1 MEPDR
6 LTRVQPCRAFTPLL
20 RRDQAYV
27 CHQRGEELK
36 GHNPLPSP
44 WRDRPIEES
53 LLLFEVGIWGCSWVW
68 VGQNAGNEM
77 PSG

>member
-1 MEPDR
+1 MSR
-6 LTRVQPCRAFTPLL
+6 LPRG
-20 RRDQAYV
+20 QAYV

-53 LLLFEVGIWGCSWVW
+53 LLLFEVGSQKGSLVC
-68 VGQNAGNEM
+68 VGQCAKDEM
-77 PSG
+77 LLCLEIA

>member
-1 MEPDR
+1 MKYCFLQEKK
-6 LTRVQPCRAFTPLL
+6 L
-20 RRDQAYV
+20 
-27 CHQRGEELK
+27 
-36 GHNPLPSP
+36 
-44 WRDRPIEES
+44 EES

>member
-1 MEPDR
+1 M
-6 LTRVQPCRAFTPLL
+6 
-20 RRDQAYV
+20 

-53 LLLFEVGIWGCSWVW
+53 LLLFEVGFCRGSWVR
-68 VGQNAGNEM
+68 VGQDAEGEM
-77 PSG
+77 PLC

>member
-6 LTRVQPCRAFTPLL
+6 LTRVQPCWVFTPLP
-20 RRDQAYV
+20 RRGQAYV

-44 WRDRPIEES
+44 WRDRPTEES
-53 LLLFEVGIWGCSWVW
+53 LLLFEVGIWRCRWVC

>member
-1 MEPDR
+1 MKPDR
-6 LTRVQPCRAFTPLL
+6 LTRVQSCRALTPLPH
-20 RRDQAYV
+20 RGQAYV

-44 WRDRPIEES
+44 WRDRPTEES
-53 LLLFEVGIWGCSWVW
+53 LLLFEVEIWGCSWVS